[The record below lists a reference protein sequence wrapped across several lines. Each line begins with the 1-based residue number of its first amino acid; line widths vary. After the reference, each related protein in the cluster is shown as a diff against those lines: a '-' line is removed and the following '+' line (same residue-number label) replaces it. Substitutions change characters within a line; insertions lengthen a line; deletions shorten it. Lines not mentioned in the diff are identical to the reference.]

1 MTLHACLNY
10 FQAKLHE
17 KEKLVNDLRNQIEK
31 SAPLKGVYGR
41 DCLAENFLAVCMC
54 VYRHLWTTRSV
65 LRIFYS
71 RPMHVIVLTLCAC
84 NVTYY
89 SESMVEYDGC
99 TMTSQQRDKLI
110 SKTSE
115 LEQVRGELEQVRG
128 ELEQVRGEN
137 QLIEASSENVK
148 YERDA
153 LSLELD
159 RLRHAI
165 DAETSSEQ
173 IAVQGSV
180 VTSSFQ

>member
-1 MTLHACLNY
+1 MLG
-10 FQAKLHE
+10 
-17 KEKLVNDLRNQIEK
+17 I
-31 SAPLKGVYGR
+31 SYGR
-41 DCLAENFLAVCMC
+41 
-54 VYRHLWTTRSV
+54 S
-65 LRIFYS
+65 
-71 RPMHVIVLTLCAC
+71 MHVIVLTLCAC
-84 NVTYY
+84 NVTSY

-99 TMTSQQRDKLI
+99 TMTSQQRDKLL
-110 SKTSE
+110 SKTS
-115 LEQVRGELEQVRG
+115 ELEQVRG

-180 VTSSFQ
+180 VASSFR

>member
-1 MTLHACLNY
+1 
-10 FQAKLHE
+10 
-17 KEKLVNDLRNQIEK
+17 
-31 SAPLKGVYGR
+31 
-41 DCLAENFLAVCMC
+41 
-54 VYRHLWTTRSV
+54 
-65 LRIFYS
+65 
-71 RPMHVIVLTLCAC
+71 MHVIVLTLCAC

-99 TMTSQQRDKLI
+99 TMTSQQRDKLL

-153 LSLELD
+153 LSLDLD

-180 VTSSFQ
+180 VASSFR